1 MTIPTTP
8 LVAACA
14 IGSTLSAASVA
25 EAVGRGL
32 RSGGSAAPDLVALE
46 IEREDRRGA
55 LARHLAD
62 AHFDSRMLRARAVIL
77 ACARLEQS
85 TLAGSAM
92 FEIATRARQA
102 GVPAY
107 AIAADNRLSLFDARV
122 LDLQTILQAGGA
134 RALAA
139 AGRRLA
145 AII

>member
-1 MTIPTTP
+1 
-8 LVAACA
+8 
-14 IGSTLSAASVA
+14 
-25 EAVGRGL
+25 
-32 RSGGSAAPDLVALE
+32 
-46 IEREDRRGA
+46 
-55 LARHLAD
+55 
-62 AHFDSRMLRARAVIL
+62 MLRARAVIL

-85 TLAGSAM
+85 TLAGSAV

-107 AIAADNRLSLFDARV
+107 AMAAENRSSLFDARV
-122 LDLQTILQAGGA
+122 LDLQTILRPGA